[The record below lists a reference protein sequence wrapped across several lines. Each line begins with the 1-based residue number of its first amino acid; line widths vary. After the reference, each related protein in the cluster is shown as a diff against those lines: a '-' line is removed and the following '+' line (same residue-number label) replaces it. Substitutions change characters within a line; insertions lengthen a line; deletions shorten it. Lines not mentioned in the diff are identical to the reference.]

1 MTVTLHAGHTAGR
14 LPAYACYGTIFIVEC
29 KYTMKKENAYE
40 KKIRFN
46 SNNNFA

>member
-1 MTVTLHAGHTAGR
+1 MYGLLSCKPLR